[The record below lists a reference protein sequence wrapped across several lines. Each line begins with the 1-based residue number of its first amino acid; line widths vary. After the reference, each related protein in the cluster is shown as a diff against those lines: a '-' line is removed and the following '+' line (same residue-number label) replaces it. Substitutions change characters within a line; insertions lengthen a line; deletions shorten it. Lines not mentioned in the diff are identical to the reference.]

1 MEDWIID
8 WVLRAALFSLMF
20 GMGLALT
27 TGDFRRIVRLP
38 GPVVAGTLL
47 QLVAMPAIGYG
58 LVLIFDLPAL
68 LAVGLVVAAACPG
81 GMLSNTAVYYA
92 GGNTALSIT
101 LTATATAVTLFTMP
115 LWIRATLSHYPDIAE
130 AVSIPVFGTAM
141 ELGGLTILPV
151 ALGMALRNKKP
162 AFVRLERPLTAIGAI
177 GVLAAIAL
185 DVMSRPDLPTQEVA
199 ISTVPVLL
207 LVGAAGVLGLGLPIV
222 FRQPAQDAV
231 TVSVEICLKN
241 TMLGF
246 VVVSTTFAEFAP
258 NVPIALYVTFVGPL
272 VLAVLIGHRVQVA
285 RAGRAGD
292 HQSSQELDGPSSRY
306 EPARLES
313 DH

>member
-130 AVSIPVFGTAM
+130 AVSIPGFGTAM

-162 AFVRLERPLTAIGAI
+162 AFVRLERPL
-177 GVLAAIAL
+177 
-185 DVMSRPDLPTQEVA
+185 
-199 ISTVPVLL
+199 
-207 LVGAAGVLGLGLPIV
+207 
-222 FRQPAQDAV
+222 
-231 TVSVEICLKN
+231 
-241 TMLGF
+241 
-246 VVVSTTFAEFAP
+246 
-258 NVPIALYVTFVGPL
+258 
-272 VLAVLIGHRVQVA
+272 IGHR
-285 RAGRAGD
+285 RHR
-292 HQSSQELDGPSSRY
+292 GPSSYRPGRDVATR
-306 EPARLES
+306 PADAGSGHKHRARAPVGRSRRGSGPGPS
-313 DH
+313 DRISATGAGRCHGLGRDLPKEYDAGICGCFDDLR